1 MPTKAFI
8 LRSRSLFLATRLIV
22 LMHRHNSTISSKSLY
37 CLRLNTI
44 LHIITTLLKAE
55 VSYGNCWLVS
65 AAVVLGRT
73 AATAAAVAA
82 VDAVDEAPA
91 VFRLL
96 MTFNVQV
103 SSAKCEVR

>member
-8 LRSRSLFLATRLIV
+8 LRSRSLFLATRLKV

-37 CLRLNTI
+37 YPRLNTI
-44 LHIITTLLKAE
+44 LHIFTTLLDAE
-55 VSYGNCWLVS
+55 VSDGNSWLVS
-65 AAVVLGRT
+65 AAVVLWRT
-73 AATAAAVAA
+73 AAIAAAVAA
-82 VDAVDEAPA
+82 VDAAPA
-91 VFRLL
+91 VFRLS